1 MDVQERP
8 TLWVAKIGGAIMD
21 MPDAL
26 QRFLKTFSALN
37 GPRVLVHGGG
47 KQATDLAE
55 RMGISVKMVKGR
67 RITDREML
75 DVVTMVYGG
84 LVNKTIVA
92 RLNGL
97 GTPAVGLTGA
107 DNQLIL
113 AHRRP
118 PTPIDFGFV
127 GDIDRVNYTF
137 LYHLL
142 EQKITPVIAP
152 LTVTAEGQLLNTNAD
167 TIATEVAIA
176 LTQSFTVHL
185 VLCLDRPG
193 VLRNAEDPDSV
204 IPVLSFAD
212 YQQLKYQGHIHS
224 GMIPKLDNAFRA
236 LNLGVRE
243 VRVCHFNQ
251 FAAVTEGQPAGT
263 QLKR

>member
-1 MDVQERP
+1 MAVQERP
-8 TLWVAKIGGAIMD
+8 ILWVTKIGGAIMD
-21 MPDAL
+21 MPNAL

-92 RLNGL
+92 HLNAL

-107 DNQLIL
+107 DNHFIL

-127 GDIDRVNYTF
+127 GDIDRVDDAF
-137 LYHLL
+137 LNNLL
-142 EQKITPVIAP
+142 QQKLTPVVAP
-152 LTVTAEGQLLNTNAD
+152 LTVTADGQLLNTNAD

-176 LTQSFTVHL
+176 LTKSFTVHL
-185 VLCLDRPG
+185 VLCLDRHG
-193 VLRNAEDPDSV
+193 VLRDANDTDSV
-204 IPVLSFAD
+204 IPVLSFAE
-212 YQQLKYQGHIHS
+212 YRTMRFGH
-224 GMIPKLDNAFRA
+224 
-236 LNLGVRE
+236 
-243 VRVCHFNQ
+243 
-251 FAAVTEGQPAGT
+251 
-263 QLKR
+263 

>member
-1 MDVQERP
+1 MVIAEKP
-8 TLWVAKIGGAIMD
+8 TAWVIKIGGSILD
-21 MPDAL
+21 NPENLNHFL
-26 QRFLKTFSALN
+26 QSFSLLH
-37 GPRVLVHGGG
+37 PFKVLVHGGG
-47 KQATDLAE
+47 KQATNLAE
-55 RMGISVKMVKGR
+55 KMGIEVQMVKGR
-67 RITDREML
+67 RITSREML
-75 DVVTMVYGG
+75 DVVTMVYAG

-92 RLNGL
+92 QLNATGIAAIGL
-97 GTPAVGLTGA
+97 SGA

-127 GDIDRVNYTF
+127 GDIDAINHQF
-137 LYHLL
+137 LKLLL
-142 EQKITPVIAP
+142 EDGITPVLAP
-152 LTVTAEGQLLNTNAD
+152 LTTTPKGQLLNTNAD

-176 LTQSFTVHL
+176 LTEVYAVHL

-193 VLRNAEDPDSV
+193 VLREADNPESR
-204 IPVLSFAD
+204 IPTLTFSE

-243 VRVCHFNQ
+243 VTLCHYQQ
-251 FAAVTEGQPAGT
+251 FAELIKGNSVGT